1 MEITICIC
9 ITNKFDFCNG
19 SSSSRQFNYSGS
31 SIRINNSQCTDT
43 IRFDSTNRSSFIS
56 RFFKFACL
64 FVDKIPIAVC
74 THFRNN
80 YSSSFSFFGTIPSCG
95 FIINQPL
102 TILINSQLI
111 AVTFLSFFAIDSIGN
126 LIAGAI
132 I

>member
-74 THFRNN
+74 THFRNRI
-80 YSSSFSFFGTIPSCG
+80 SPSADG
-95 FIINQPL
+95 
-102 TILINSQLI
+102 
-111 AVTFLSFFAIDSIGN
+111 DE
-126 LIAGAI
+126 GAALDLQGDASP
-132 I
+132 